1 MGRSGR
7 TMVDSTTILE
17 AAQEFRTSAD
27 HLLAQVPTMYP
38 GRIPSF
44 ATLAP
49 GFALSAFSVELALK
63 ALILLESGRRQRGHD
78 LGRLYKMVSSASQI
92 VLAKEFTA
100 RCEQNPVLMQVRA
113 DVINDGG
120 DIPLTIESA
129 LDEVGSSFES
139 WRYVYEG
146 NLPSVYGL
154 QEAFAAISTR
164 MVELRSATNSGLA
177 SESIDRA
184 TAEESRHP

>member
-7 TMVDSTTILE
+7 TTVDPTTILE
-17 AAQEFRTSAD
+17 AAREFRTSAD
-27 HLLAQVPTMYP
+27 RLLAQVQTMYP
-38 GRIPSF
+38 GRIPPF

-63 ALILLESGRRQRGHD
+63 ALILLESGQCRRGHD
-78 LGRLYKMVSSASQI
+78 LGKLYKMVSPASQI

-100 RCEQNPVLMQVRA
+100 RCEQNPVLMQIRT
-113 DVINDGG
+113 DVIADGG

-154 QEAFAAISTR
+154 QEAFVAISTR
-164 MVELRSATNSGLA
+164 MAELRSANNGGPV
-177 SESIDRA
+177 SESMRCP
-184 TAEESRHP
+184 TAEQ